1 MKILSIMF
9 FCVTLCVLGGCSS
22 KYGVTF
28 DSNPQG
34 ASLKC
39 GNENFGYTPGT
50 IYLSEEKYK
59 EIPSHMNACSANW
72 ASGAMKNYG
81 WFSSTEFPNGV
92 KQTVERP
99 RGEGYTQDAE
109 FALKVQQMRSQQ
121 AQSQAAANAK
131 AWDDLNR
138 SLKETAE
145 NIRRNTPKSTFT
157 NCYDTFGG
165 INCQSTTY

>member
-1 MKILSIMF
+1 
-9 FCVTLCVLGGCSS
+9 
-22 KYGVTF
+22 
-28 DSNPQG
+28 
-34 ASLKC
+34 
-39 GNENFGYTPGT
+39 
-50 IYLSEEKYK
+50 
-59 EIPSHMNACSANW
+59 
-72 ASGAMKNYG
+72 MKNYG